1 MAAARTGASVRRV
14 WLLNF
19 PRRPLRFAEALF
31 SGMKLLHCADIH
43 LGYGEK
49 HAEKALDSF
58 ITFEE
63 ILQIAKEKEV
73 DFVLLGRN

>member
-1 MAAARTGASVRRV
+1 MTN
-14 WLLNF
+14 LDET
-19 PRRPLRFAEALF
+19 AEPHPDDTLKVLIAT
-31 SGMKLLHCADIH
+31 DIH

-49 HAEKALDSF
+49 HAEKALDTF